1 MELKCAECVGPV
13 GPGITLA
20 FPVSA
25 LTSQHAKLPFTGAA
39 TVFTLSLTEHAGWM
53 KDPQNSIV
61 AWTKPSK
68 CDIIQVLSRLSSLRI
83 LGDWTQW
90 METVALDNVMIY
102 NTKGQLPVCALGRPD
117 ASVCTC

>member
-1 MELKCAECVGPV
+1 MRCDECVGPV

-25 LTSQHAKLPFTGAA
+25 LTSQHAALPFTGAA
-39 TVFTLSLTEHAGWM
+39 TVFTIPLTENAGWL
-53 KDPQNSIV
+53 KDPQNTIV
-61 AWTKPSK
+61 KWSKPSK